1 VSIRG
6 APGLV
11 PLSQSAAALCGL
23 PRFDEFTDFIGLPEI
38 QEPEQRFTTVPV
50 DTSS

>member
-1 VSIRG
+1 MNATSFANARSRDS
-6 APGLV
+6 P
-11 PLSQSAAALCGL
+11 AAVLCGL
-23 PRFDEFTDFIGLPEI
+23 PRFNEFTDFIGLPEI